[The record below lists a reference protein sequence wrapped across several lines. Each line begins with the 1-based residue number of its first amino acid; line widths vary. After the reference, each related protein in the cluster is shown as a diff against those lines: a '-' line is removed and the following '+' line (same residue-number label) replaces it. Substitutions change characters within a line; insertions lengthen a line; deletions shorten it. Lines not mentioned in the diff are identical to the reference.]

1 MTAVLPRPARVANAR
16 GRSTARALG
25 RRVAGSVLVLWGAI
39 TLAFLALHLIPGN
52 TVDAIAGGTT
62 QISPELRAQIVAE
75 YSLDRPLVVQYLQ
88 YLGKLVRG
96 DLGDSY
102 ALRMPVTKAIGQQLG
117 STVQLLLTA
126 IAFALIVS
134 VVIAVLTAHRPRWV
148 RGTFAGLEVVG
159 VAVPSFWLGILLLTV
174 FSFQLHWFPAVGS
187 AGFAALVLPALTL
200 SVAPIGMLTQVLRQS
215 LERVLDEPFVV
226 TARSRGISEAA
237 VRVRHVLRHAVLPVI
252 TLAGWLAGTMIG
264 SAVVVEQVFSRQG
277 LGRLTVNAVD
287 HKDMPL
293 VLGVVL
299 VAAVFYVVVNIA
311 IDVVYRLVDPR
322 LRSEDTA
329 R

>member
-1 MTAVLPRPARVANAR
+1 MTTVAPVRVATAR
-16 GRSTARALG
+16 RAGSTARAIG
-25 RRVAGSVLVLWGAI
+25 RRVLTSVLVLWGAV

-52 TVDAIAGGTT
+52 TVDAVAGGTT
-62 QISPELRAQIVAE
+62 QVTPQLRAQITAE

-102 ALRMPVTKAIGQQLG
+102 ALRMPVAKAIGQQLG
-117 STVQLLLTA
+117 STMILLVTA
-126 IAFALIVS
+126 TVFAILVS
-134 VVIAVLTAHRPRWV
+134 VVIALLTAHRRRWI
-148 RGTFAGLEVVG
+148 RGLFSGLEVTG
-159 VAVPSFWLGILLLTV
+159 VAVPAFWLGILLLTV
-174 FSFQLHWFPAVGS
+174 FSFQLHWFPAIGS
-187 AGFAALVLPALTL
+187 AGIAGLVLPALTL
-200 SVAPIGMLTQVLRQS
+200 SAAPIGMLTQVLRQG

-237 VRVRHVLRHAVLPVI
+237 VRLRHVLRHAVLPVI

-264 SAVVVEQVFSRQG
+264 GAVVVEQVFSRQG
-277 LGRLTVNAVD
+277 LGRLTVNAVG

-293 VLGVVL
+293 VLGIVL
-299 VAAVFYVVVNIA
+299 IAALFYVLVNIA
-311 IDVVYRLVDPR
+311 IDVAYRLIDPR
-322 LRSEDTA
+322 LRSEDTT

>member
-1 MTAVLPRPARVANAR
+1 MTTVAPERVASTR
-16 GRSTARALG
+16 GGSSARAIG
-25 RRVAGSVLVLWGAI
+25 RRVLASVLVLWGAI

-62 QISPELRAQIVAE
+62 QVTPQLRAQITAE

-102 ALRMPVTKAIGQQLG
+102 ALRTPVTTAIGQQVG
-117 STVQLLLTA
+117 STMTLLVTA
-126 IAFALIVS
+126 TVFAILVS
-134 VVIAVLTAHRPRWV
+134 VLVAVLTAHRRRWI
-148 RGTFAGLEVVG
+148 RSLFTGLEVTG

-174 FSFQLHWFPAVGS
+174 FSFQLHWFPAIGS
-187 AGFAALVLPALTL
+187 AGIAGLVLPALTL
-200 SVAPIGMLTQVLRQS
+200 SVVPIGMLTQVLRQS

-226 TARSRGISEAA
+226 TARSRGIGEAA
-237 VRVRHVLRHAVLPVI
+237 VRLRHVLRHAVLPAI

-277 LGRLTVNAVD
+277 LGRLTVNAVA

-293 VLGVVL
+293 VLGIVL
-299 VAAVFYVVVNIA
+299 IAATFYIVVNIA
-311 IDVVYRLVDPR
+311 IDVAYRLIDPR
-322 LRSEDTA
+322 LRSQDTT